1 MPVIDELPE
10 LAFDASGLIE
20 TSGAAFEEPL
30 ASAPATS
37 GVQAYVCPAH
47 PNGDCICH
55 GVLDWDFTPGTEPV
69 APVEDHVDYSRF
81 ENFIPRSAQPIL
93 TLEGQSNETGYC
105 HPVH

>member
-20 TSGAAFEEPL
+20 TSGAVFEGPSSTL

-47 PNGDCICH
+47 PNG
-55 GVLDWDFTPGTEPV
+55 E
-69 APVEDHVDYSRF
+69 
-81 ENFIPRSAQPIL
+81 
-93 TLEGQSNETGYC
+93 
-105 HPVH
+105 